1 MPTIDLV
8 DETFVAADRSLLVTD
23 VADPAR
29 WRQWWPDLDLTV
41 FMDRGPDGLRWN
53 VDGAL
58 VGSCELWL
66 EQFRDGVLV
75 HYYLRADPA
84 SGPVDVTTTRGARHA
99 ARLRA
104 EQARRWKR
112 SVWAWK
118 DELEQGRSVGAP
130 GRPALTDR
138 G

>member
-8 DETFVAADRSLLVTD
+8 DETFVAAERSLLVTD
-23 VADPAR
+23 AADPAR
-29 WRQWWPDLDLTV
+29 WREWWPDLDLTV

-53 VDGAL
+53 VRGAL

-66 EQFRDGVLV
+66 EQVADGVLV
-75 HYYLRADPA
+75 HYYLRVDPA
-84 SGPVDVTTTRGARHA
+84 SGSVDVTTRRGARHA

-104 EQARRWKR
+104 ERARRWKR

-118 DELEQGRSVGAP
+118 DELERGRSAGSP
-130 GRPALTDR
+130 GRPAPAE
-138 G
+138 GG